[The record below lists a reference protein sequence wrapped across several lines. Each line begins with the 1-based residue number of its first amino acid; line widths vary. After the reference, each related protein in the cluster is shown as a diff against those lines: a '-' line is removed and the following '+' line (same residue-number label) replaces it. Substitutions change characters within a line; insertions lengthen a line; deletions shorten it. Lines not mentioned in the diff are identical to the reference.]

1 MKYLIYSVH
10 LFGAFGTLR
19 PPNRR
24 DLAEISA
31 DESAPV
37 SRLEGKL
44 EGSAALPAI
53 PPASAPGRY
62 HTQHCTPGSTAQPNL
77 RCMANDGSLPSTTW
91 LNGTRPRESMRLT
104 AKPAS
109 SDA

>member
-10 LFGAFGTLR
+10 SFGTLR

-31 DESAPV
+31 DDSAPM

-44 EGSAALPAI
+44 EGVAAPSAI

-62 HTQHCTPGSTAQPNL
+62 RTQHCTPGSTVQPNL